1 MSPDDLQKRIVNEIK
16 ARGYDDS
23 YIDRNEQREIIQI
36 AIELGGTLEG
46 ALAALT
52 NVCGECN
59 YLLESR
65 LLKEIEE
72 EIARV
77 AGRGGALDRK
87 GFDAVL
93 AGLRQAARGKKN
105 DRELKRLIVH
115 VIEEG
120 GGRVKSGWFN
130 NWYAGLKREVGLA

>member
-1 MSPDDLQKRIVNEIK
+1 MSPGDLEKRIVNEIK

-52 NVCGECN
+52 HVCGECN

-77 AGRGGALDRK
+77 AGAGGALDRK
-87 GFDAVL
+87 GFAPGL
-93 AGLRQAARGKKN
+93 AGVRRAALGKKN
-105 DRELKRLIVH
+105 DRELKRLIVQ
-115 VIEEG
+115 VIEDG
-120 GGRVKSGWFN
+120 GGRVKSGWFS
-130 NWYAGLKREVGLA
+130 NWYSGLKREVGLA

>member
-1 MSPDDLQKRIVNEIK
+1 MSPDDLETRIVSEIK
-16 ARGYDDS
+16 ARAYDDN

-52 NVCGECN
+52 HVCGDCN

-65 LLKEIEE
+65 LFKEIEQ

-77 AGRGGALDRK
+77 AGSRGTIDHK
-87 GFDAVL
+87 GFHSVL
-93 AGLRQAARGKKN
+93 ASLKQSTQGKKN
-105 DRELKRLIVH
+105 DRDLKRLIVQ
-115 VIEEG
+115 VIEENG
-120 GGRVKSGWFN
+120 SRVRRGLFW
-130 NWYAGLKREVGLA
+130 NWYRCLKREVGLG

>member
-1 MSPDDLQKRIVNEIK
+1 MSPGDLEKRIVNEIK
-16 ARGYDDS
+16 ARGYDDN

-52 NVCGECN
+52 HVCGECN

-65 LLKEIEE
+65 LLREVEE

-77 AGRGGALDRK
+77 AGRGGALDRQ

-93 AGLRQAARGKKN
+93 ASLKRTTQGKKN
-105 DRELKRLIVH
+105 DRELKRLIVQ

-120 GGRVKSGWFN
+120 GGRVKSGWFRD
-130 NWYAGLKREVGLA
+130 WYAGVRREVGLS